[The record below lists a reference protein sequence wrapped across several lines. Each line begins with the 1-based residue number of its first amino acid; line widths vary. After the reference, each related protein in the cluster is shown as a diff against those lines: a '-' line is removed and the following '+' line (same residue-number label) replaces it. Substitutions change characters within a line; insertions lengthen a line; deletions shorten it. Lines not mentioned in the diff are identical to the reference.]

1 MCDELTEKDSK
12 ELHLNCGKINR
23 RDFNKMGAAALMMA
37 MLPKVA
43 IAGNLTESTVEIL
56 TPDGV
61 SDCYFVCPSS
71 GKHPGVI
78 LWPDIKGLRPA
89 YKAMG
94 KRLAAAGYSVLV
106 VNHYYRDVKAP
117 VVGPNASFGDP
128 DTMKFLRGMA
138 SKLTHNAISS
148 DAKAY
153 IDFLDAQTNV
163 DQNRNIGTM
172 GYCMGGSD
180 VIRTAAAVPNRVG
193 AAASF
198 HGGSFDITD
207 GPDSTHLLIAKSPA
221 HVLHAIA
228 ENDDKRSPETKSIL
242 TAAYKAAGVP
252 AEIEVYEGTLHGW
265 CTLDAPAYYNEKQAE
280 KAWIRLLNLFE
291 VALT

>member
-12 ELHLNCGKINR
+12 KLHLNGGKINR
-23 RDFNKMGAAALMMA
+23 RDFSKMGAAAILVA
-37 MLPKVA
+37 MLPKVTFA
-43 IAGNLTESTVEIL
+43 DNLTELTVEIP

-61 SDCYFVCPSS
+61 SDCYFVCPSR

-106 VNHYYRDVKAP
+106 INHYYRDAKAP

-128 DTMKFLRGMA
+128 ETMKFLRDMA
-138 SKLTHNAISS
+138 SKLTHDAISS

-153 IDFLDAQTNV
+153 INFLDAQANV
-163 DQNRNIGTM
+163 DQNRKIGTM
-172 GYCMGGSD
+172 GYCMGGGD

-198 HGGSFDITD
+198 HGGDFDITD
-207 GPDSTHLLIAKSPA
+207 GPDSTHLLITKSSA

-228 ENDDKRSPETKSIL
+228 ENDDKRTPETKNIL
-242 TAAYKAAGVP
+242 TAAYKAASVP
-252 AEIEVYEGTLHGW
+252 AEIEVYKGTLHGW

-280 KAWIRLLNLFE
+280 KAWGRLLHLFE
-291 VALT
+291 VALA